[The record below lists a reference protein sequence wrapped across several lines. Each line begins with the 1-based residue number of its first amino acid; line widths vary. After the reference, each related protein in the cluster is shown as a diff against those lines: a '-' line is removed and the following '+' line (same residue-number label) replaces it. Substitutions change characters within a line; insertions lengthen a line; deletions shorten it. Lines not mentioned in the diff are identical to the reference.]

1 MRRDTLPLLMAGTSP
16 AMTVGAADQRSGWHD
31 AVRWVRLAVTLLVL
45 AVGGRVMAEPATVVT
60 LDVYSGRPNPE
71 WTLSD
76 AEARELHARLDA
88 LNSPL
93 GAQPPR
99 NDNLGY
105 RGLRVTTR
113 RQSKDVEVTVGKGA
127 IAVEDSAS
135 AAYYR
140 DTNRQLERWLFET
153 GKPKLRP
160 QLVQT
165 VEQALAKP
173 D

>member
-1 MRRDTLPLLMAGTSP
+1 
-16 AMTVGAADQRSGWHD
+16 
-31 AVRWVRLAVTLLVL
+31 
-45 AVGGRVMAEPATVVT
+45 MAEPVTVVT

-76 AEARELHARLDA
+76 GEVRELHARLDA
-88 LNSPL
+88 LSNPL
-93 GAQPPR
+93 GSQPSR
-99 NDNLGY
+99 NEALGY
-105 RGLRVTTR
+105 RGLRVTTQR
-113 RQSKDVEVTVGKGA
+113 ESKDVELTVGKGT
-127 IAVEDSAS
+127 IAVESGAS

-140 DTNRQLERWLFET
+140 DTNRQLERWLFDT

-160 QLVQT
+160 QLVQS

>member
-1 MRRDTLPLLMAGTSP
+1 
-16 AMTVGAADQRSGWHD
+16 
-31 AVRWVRLAVTLLVL
+31 
-45 AVGGRVMAEPATVVT
+45 MAEPATVVT

-76 AEARELHARLDA
+76 AEDRELHARLDD
-88 LNSPL
+88 LISPL
-93 GAQPPR
+93 GAQPHR

-105 RGLRVTTR
+105 RGLRVRTQ
-113 RQSKDVEVTVGKGA
+113 RQSKNVEITVGKGT
-127 IAVEDSAS
+127 IALEGGGSAV
-135 AAYYR
+135 YYR

-153 GKPKLRP
+153 GRPKLQP
-160 QLVQT
+160 QLMHT